1 VQVVHLLGEQDEELE
16 AEHSAL
22 QERLQEL
29 HGRKQVMDR
38 LVRDLQA
45 FGDSPT
51 TTANQNDSPSMQ
63 NGVFSIFSALGLLAK
78 HSQYYLQLNLV

>member
-1 VQVVHLLGEQDEELE
+1 
-16 AEHSAL
+16 
-22 QERLQEL
+22 
-29 HGRKQVMDR
+29 MDR